1 MDSRQLRQ
9 AFLEF
14 FASKGHQIVESA
26 SLVPDNDPTLLFTNA
41 GMVQFKDAF
50 ALRENRGYSRAV
62 SCQRCIRAGGKHN
75 DLDNVGYTT
84 RHHTFFEMLGNF
96 SFGDYFKEDAIAFA
110 WEFLIDV
117 VKLPAD
123 RLWVTIHTDDDE
135 AFDIWTK
142 KIGFDPGRITRLDDN
157 FWTMGD
163 TGPCGP
169 NSEIFYDHGPEIP
182 GGPPGTPDEDMDRY
196 VEIWNLVFT
205 QYDRSKDGTLTPLPR
220 PCVDTGMG
228 MERVAAILQ
237 GVHDNYDIDLFVTLR
252 ERVAELIGV
261 QDSRQPSI
269 KVIADHVRSAAF
281 LISDGVLPS
290 NAGRGYVMRRIIR
303 RALRHGHKLQAKGPF
318 FHKLVDTLVE
328 LMGDTYPLLVST
340 RDQIE
345 KILLKEEKQF
355 EVTLDQGMRLLG
367 EAIAELE
374 GTEIPG
380 EIVFKL
386 YDTYG
391 FPTDLTEDIARERNL
406 TLDMQGFEH
415 EMQLQKERARAA
427 SKFSGNELA
436 ELDIDYETTFVGYD
450 GLKGESKVLALF
462 SGDKPVMSFVEG
474 DEGILVVDSTPFYA
488 ESGGQVGDTGQFFGN
503 GVSINVLDTV
513 KNGKAFIHK
522 VAVIDGSISVGDS
535 LSAEV
540 DALLR
545 NATRRNHSATHL
557 LHAALREVLGD
568 HVNQRG
574 SLVEPDRLRFDFSH
588 FEEVAPDELQLIE
601 RIVNEQIRN
610 NSDIQTDVMDLE
622 QAKEHGAMALFGEK
636 YSEKVRV
643 LSMGEGYSIELCG
656 GTHANRTGDIGVFQI
671 IDEHGIASGVRRIE
685 ATTGEHVID
694 RIQNIDGT
702 LKESMALL
710 RADRSVDILGKL
722 TQLIEQN
729 KRLEKEVSALNMKLA
744 SGAGNDLSSEAI
756 DLGSAKLIVKQIE
769 GADAKTLP
777 EVLDQLKNKIG
788 SGVVVLASVNDDKVS
803 LIAGVTKDLADNVHA
818 GKLVNHVAEQVGGK
832 GGGRPDM
839 ARAGG
844 SNVAGLPAALESV
857 RPYVE
862 ANLS

>member
-14 FASKGHQIVESA
+14 FASRGHQIVESS

-96 SFGDYFKEDAIAFA
+96 SFGDYFKEEAIAFA
-110 WEFLIDV
+110 WEFLIDE
-117 VKLPAD
+117 VKLPAE

-142 KIGFDPGRITRLDDN
+142 KIGFDPARITRLDDN

-205 QYDRSKDGTLTPLPR
+205 QYDRAKDGTLTPLPR

-237 GVHDNYDIDLFVTLR
+237 GVYDNYDIDLFVTLR
-252 ERVAELIGV
+252 DRAAELIGV
-261 QDSRQPSI
+261 QDSRQPSV

-328 LMGDTYPLLVST
+328 LMGDNYPLLVST
-340 RDQIE
+340 KDQIE

-367 EAIAELE
+367 EAIDELE
-374 GTEIPG
+374 DTEIPS

-427 SKFSGNELA
+427 SKFASNELV
-436 ELDIDYETTFVGYD
+436 ELDVDYETTFVGYD
-450 GLKGESKVLALF
+450 SLDGESTVLALF
-462 SGDKPVMSFVEG
+462 RADKPAESLAEG

-513 KNGKAFIHK
+513 KNDKAFIHK

-540 DALLR
+540 DARLR

-588 FEEVAPDELQLIE
+588 FEEVTRDELQIIE
-601 RIVNEQIRN
+601 RKVNEQIRN
-610 NSDIQTDVMDLE
+610 NSDVQTDIMDLE

-643 LSMGEGYSIELCG
+643 LTMGEGYSIELCG
-656 GTHANRTGDIGVFQI
+656 GTHANHTGDIGVFQI

-694 RIQNIDGT
+694 RIQNIDST

-744 SGAGNDLSSEAI
+744 SGAGNDLSNEAI
-756 DLGSAKLIVKQIE
+756 DLGGAKLIVNQMK

-777 EVLDQLKNKIG
+777 EVLDRLKNKIG
-788 SGVVVLASVNDDKVS
+788 SGVVVLASVNGDKVS
-803 LIAGVTKDLADNVHA
+803 LIAGVTKDLTDSVHA

-844 SNVAGLPAALESV
+844 NNVADLPAALESV